1 MMPFVTNYAK
11 LYSQVEE
18 KIVTIRKLSGLT
30 LDEII
35 EKLAKGYEFVPPKQT
50 VSFADLKDFADLKGG
65 EG

>member
-18 KIVTIRKLSGLT
+18 KITTIHKLSGLT

-50 VSFADLKDFADLKGG
+50 TSFADLKGG

>member
-18 KIVTIRKLSGLT
+18 KITTIHKLSGLT

-35 EKLAKGYEFVPPKQT
+35 EKLAKGYEFVPPEQT
-50 VSFADLKDFADLKGG
+50 TSFADLKGG
-65 EG
+65 VQE

>member
-18 KIVTIRKLSGLT
+18 KITTIHKLSGLT

-35 EKLAKGYEFVPPKQT
+35 EKLAKGYEFVPPKPSGT
-50 VSFADLKDFADLKGG
+50 LADVKGG
-65 EG
+65 AG